1 MANPESVSVETAKE
15 AVKKLHNG
23 AYLCDNGAGRFWI
36 QILEEVPYPHMKH
49 LSLGFYNADEAWFDA
64 YSRIATPPAVE
75 GETASHPSVPVGD
88 AGLSLLDEALACI
101 AAAYSYAESGYPTDC
116 EETLERFIAK
126 SAPSVPVEGET
137 VCGTCG
143 KMEQSHRNGLCFSDT
158 DPMTS
163 PKFVAARP
171 AEEREGDFPITAHEW
186 LADALGRYQVTHCH
200 SAIRQ
205 ALKAM
210 DQVDVSDSHPSVPV
224 GDAELPQ
231 LTGKLSLPE
240 RKKLVEYEKNYDD
253 YEDSFL
259 EISIVLIER
268 ERQLLEALTKL
279 AALQSLLGGDGWVK
293 VEDRL
298 PEINEYVWVFTGNSS
313 APQITLSKCAFLS
326 GITRYWSNL
335 YTSHWQPMN
344 RPTAPPIP
352 VEQPKGAV

>member
-75 GETASHPSVPVGD
+75 GKTAPHPSVPVKD
-88 AGLSLLDEALACI
+88 AGLYVPKAQYEAMK
-101 AAAYSYAESGYPTDC
+101 DQ
-116 EETLERFIAK
+116 LE
-126 SAPSVPVEGET
+126 
-137 VCGTCG
+137 
-143 KMEQSHRNGLCFSDT
+143 
-158 DPMTS
+158 
-163 PKFVAARP
+163 
-171 AEEREGDFPITAHEW
+171 
-186 LADALGRYQVTHCH
+186 
-200 SAIRQ
+200 
-205 ALKAM
+205 
-210 DQVDVSDSHPSVPV
+210 
-224 GDAELPQ
+224 
-231 LTGKLSLPE
+231 
-240 RKKLVEYEKNYDD
+240 
-253 YEDSFL
+253 
-259 EISIVLIER
+259 
-268 ERQLLEALTKL
+268 TKL
-279 AALQSLLGGDGWVK
+279 AALQSSLGGDGWVK